1 MRHDGINPRQ
11 WIDLLLEMVSGAGTE
26 VGWMFEHQRD
36 IMGMAEGAPLGICL
50 DTCHMFAAG
59 HDIATREGLSE
70 TLEKVDEILGISY
83 VSVAHCNDS
92 VGVLGSVLIVTR
104 SIGSGMI
111 GEEGFRVILG
121 NSKIRALPPLI
132 LETPKI
138 RMEDDKRNLAAIRR
152 LAKEAVIW

>member
-1 MRHDGINPRQ
+1 MSHVR
-11 WIDLLLEMVSGAGTE
+11 S
-26 VGWMFEHQRD
+26 
-36 IMGMAEGAPLGICL
+36 
-50 DTCHMFAAG
+50 G

-92 VGVLGSVLIVTR
+92 VGVLGSRLDR
-104 SIGSGMI
+104 HADIGSGMI

-121 NSKIRALPPLI
+121 NSKIARCPSFWKHPRSAWKM
-132 LETPKI
+132 T
-138 RMEDDKRNLAAIRR
+138 KRNLAAIRR